1 MGAYSEEIVFAPSED
16 QRWMAGVLMR
26 PTSGAARSVGVVYIH
41 GATRF
46 FYEPFAVSLGRDLAQ
61 RGYLFV
67 SGNTRGH
74 DVASGD
80 TPWPLT
86 ARPEDLAKG
95 RMGGNSW
102 ARLDEEP
109 HDVGGWINFLVS
121 QGIDKVALVG
131 HSLGVFRVIYYQAQ
145 RHDPRVVGLVLASG
159 ADRLTPDDPA
169 RVELAEQ
176 LVAEGRGDE
185 LLPLLEGQPIF
196 FAIESAGYLA
206 YINRLVGPFVA
217 DGHPPWIADIHMPVL
232 ATLGTMEFNPN
243 LRALVEEMQGRAVH
257 APRFDIEVIDGADHG
272 YTGRERELAEV
283 VARWL
288 ETLPEMQT
296 SNRGHWWSRQQ
307 KPR

>member
-1 MGAYSEEIVFAPSED
+1 MRAYSEEIVFAPSED

-26 PTSGAARSVGVVYIH
+26 PTSGSARSVGVIYIH

-46 FYEPFAVSLGRDLAQ
+46 FYDPLAVYLGRDLAQ
-61 RGYLFV
+61 RGYLFL

-74 DVASGD
+74 DVASVD
-80 TPWPLT
+80 APWPLSV
-86 ARPEDLAKG
+86 RPEDLAMG

-109 HDVGGWINFLVS
+109 YDVGGWINFLAS

-131 HSLGVFRVIYYQAQ
+131 HSLGVLRVMYYQALRQ
-145 RHDPRVVGLVLASG
+145 DPRVVGLVLASSS
-159 ADRLTPDDPA
+159 DRLIPDDPA

-185 LLPLLEGQPIF
+185 PLPLLEGHPIF
-196 FAIESAGYLA
+196 FALESAGYLA
-206 YINRLVGPFVA
+206 HINRLVGHFVA
-217 DGHPPWIADIHMPVL
+217 DGHTPWVADIHLPVL

-243 LRALVEEMQGRAVH
+243 LRALVEDMRERAVH

-272 YTGRERELAEV
+272 YTGREHKVAEV
-283 VARWL
+283 VGNWL

-296 SNRGHWWSRQQ
+296 SARGRWWNRR
-307 KPR
+307 